1 MLQNLFDNIFQNI
14 EINIRELGYGDTKVN
29 KTMKDLSKI
38 FYDILSNIDKEKI
51 FSFNNDQVLLKEY
64 FYNSKKIEDIQNVSK
79 LGDYFEKFQNFC
91 FDLDVNNMLN
101 GSIEFKYR

>member
-1 MLQNLFDNIFQNI
+1 MKSLSCAGYCTVYVKKNLNIA
-14 EINIRELGYGDTKVN
+14 
-29 KTMKDLSKI
+29 
-38 FYDILSNIDKEKI
+38 
-51 FSFNNDQVLLKEY
+51 Y